1 MFGGSVLERSRA
13 SLLCRARRQKA
24 GGRAAGSKVSPPQPP
39 THLPACRAL
48 DSVSGIQG
56 ERIPGLTGV
65 WVGGQKV
72 AAMGVRASRW
82 VTYHGL
88 ALNVTTDLAPF
99 QQIVPCGISDRSVT
113 SVAGLLAAAARQQHQ
128 HQREAE
134 QQEHLQGEGW
144 EDPLAASFRRSAD
157 GERTVAALAAALR
170 AQLQQP
176 PEPAAP
182 PPEGGLAEAQLLAEY
197 RHGLLEAFQEVFQ
210 VELQQAPAGA
220 GTAGAAG
227 DSASPVGA
235 VA

>member
-1 MFGGSVLERSRA
+1 
-13 SLLCRARRQKA
+13 
-24 GGRAAGSKVSPPQPP
+24 
-39 THLPACRAL
+39 
-48 DSVSGIQG
+48 
-56 ERIPGLTGV
+56 
-65 WVGGQKV
+65 
-72 AAMGVRASRW
+72 MGVRASRW

-113 SVAGLLAAAARQQHQ
+113 SVAGLLAAAARQQQ
-128 HQREAE
+128 QREAE
-134 QQEHLQGEGW
+134 QQEHPQGGGW

-157 GERTVAALAAALR
+157 GERTAAALAAALR